1 MDEINCAPWT
11 LVDTTIH
18 LYQLMKIKK
27 NLLHDTNSSE
37 VDKPFKILIK
47 ILSAKEYIESNIQNI
62 KALRIDD
69 HVIYYV

>member
-18 LYQLMKIKK
+18 LEQLMKIKK
-27 NLLHDTNSSE
+27 NFLHDTNSSE

-47 ILSAKEYIESNIQNI
+47 ILSAKEYIESDIQNI